1 MDRQKLLRSLLI
13 HEGMRLHPYTD
24 TAGKIGIGIGR
35 NLTDT
40 GISDDEAFGLAQN
53 DITRAC
59 DVLDANV
66 PWWNNL
72 DDARQNVLVEMCFN
86 LGWTGLSKFRRMLD
100 AAEHHDFNRAAD
112 EMMQSVW
119 ATQVGQRAV
128 DLAHVMR
135 TGGTT

>member
-1 MDRQKLLRSLLI
+1 MNRDALLHSLLI
-13 HEGMRLHPYTD
+13 HEGLRLHPYTD
-24 TAGKIGIGIGR
+24 TEGKIGIGIGR

-40 GISDDEAFGLAQN
+40 GISEDEAFGLCQN
-53 DITRAC
+53 DIARAA
-59 DVLDANV
+59 DALDTNI
-66 PWWNNL
+66 PWWSSL
-72 DDARQNVLVEMCFN
+72 DDARQNVLAEMCFN
-86 LGWTGLSKFRRMLD
+86 LGWQGLSKFRRMLD

-128 DLAHVMR
+128 ELTHVMR